1 MSTLIE
7 RLPLPL
13 KSLIAQGRARWAL
26 LGGRERQ
33 MVSTMGVAI
42 GLALAWMILLQPAL
56 RTLKTAPAELEQL
69 DAQLHEM
76 QRQADESRILRD
88 TPRVPP
94 AQAEAALRSAT
105 ERLGQAARLAVQGDR
120 ATLTLN
126 GVSGDALVA
135 WLDGARHAAR
145 ARPIEARLA
154 RSGTGYSGTLV
165 LALAVDKG

>member
-1 MSTLIE
+1 
-7 RLPLPL
+7 
-13 KSLIAQGRARWAL
+13 
-26 LGGRERQ
+26 
-33 MVSTMGVAI
+33 
-42 GLALAWMILLQPAL
+42 
-56 RTLKTAPAELEQL
+56 
-69 DAQLHEM
+69 
-76 QRQADESRILRD
+76 
-88 TPRVPP
+88 
-94 AQAEAALRSAT
+94 SAT

-145 ARPIEARLA
+145 ARPIEAQLA